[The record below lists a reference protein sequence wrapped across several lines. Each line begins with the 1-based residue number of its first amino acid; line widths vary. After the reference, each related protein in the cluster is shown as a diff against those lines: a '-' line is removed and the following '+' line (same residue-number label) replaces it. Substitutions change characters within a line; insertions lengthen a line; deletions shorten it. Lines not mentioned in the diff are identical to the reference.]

1 MSGMPLLRTI
11 WREGA
16 ARVGLVLLLMLLL
29 IALATP
35 WLGTIDPATMDAN
48 YISVAAG
55 TTGRVQLPDGREV
68 MHTFLMGSD
77 TWGRDIWS
85 RTVYG
90 TRVSLLVGAGVA
102 VLALVLG
109 GVLGMVAGYV
119 RRLDGLLMRLM
130 DGLMAIPPVLFA
142 IALVAALG
150 ASLSTVVVAI
160 AVPEIPRVA
169 RLTRALTLRLR
180 GEPYVEAAQ
189 VLGTP
194 AHLILSRHILPNA
207 WATLLVQGTF
217 VAASAVMTE
226 AILGFLGLGLP
237 ADIPTWGSIMADGR
251 VVFMQHP
258 GNVLFPAL
266 FLVPAV
272 LGINLLGDGL
282 RDALDPQAGVRS
294 LERS

>member
-1 MSGMPLLRTI
+1 MSGMSLLRAI
-11 WREGA
+11 WREGS
-16 ARVGLVLLLMLLL
+16 ARTGLVLLLALLL
-29 IALATP
+29 IALAAP

-55 TTGRVQLPDGREV
+55 TAGLVQLPDGREV

-109 GVLGMVAGYV
+109 GVLGMAAGYV
-119 RRLDGLLMRLM
+119 RRLDGLLMRFM

-150 ASLSTVVVAI
+150 ASLSTVIVAI

-169 RLTRALTLRLR
+169 RLTRAMTLRLR

-189 VLGTP
+189 VLGTSAP
-194 AHLILSRHILPNA
+194 LILGRHILPNA

-282 RDALDPQAGVRS
+282 RDALDPQADVRS
-294 LERS
+294 LERP

>member
-1 MSGMPLLRTI
+1 MSGMPLLRAI
-11 WREGA
+11 WREGS
-16 ARVGLVLLLMLLL
+16 ARVGLVLLLTLLL
-29 IALATP
+29 IALAAS

-55 TTGRVQLPDGREV
+55 TTGLVQLPDGREV

-102 VLALVLG
+102 ALALALG
-109 GVLGMVAGYV
+109 GVLGMAAGYV
-119 RRLDGLLMRLM
+119 RRLDGLLMRFM

-150 ASLSTVVVAI
+150 ASLNTVIVAI

-169 RLTRALTLRLR
+169 RLTRAMTLRLR

-189 VLGTP
+189 VLGTSAP
-194 AHLILSRHILPNA
+194 LILSRHILPNA

-282 RDALDPQAGVRS
+282 RDALNPQAGVRS